1 MYIFY
6 EFNLEGEFLGF
17 VYSSLKYSISWIRKT
32 YIVKKNP
39 INLRVARYFIVKVN
53 YIN

>member
-17 VYSSLKYSISWIRKT
+17 VSLLKYSISWIRKT
-32 YIVKKNP
+32 YIVKKKT

>member
-1 MYIFY
+1 MHIYY
-6 EFNLEGEFLGF
+6 EFNLEREFFGV
-17 VYSSLKYSISWIRKT
+17 VYSLLKYSISWIRKT
-32 YIVKKNP
+32 YIVKKT

>member
-17 VYSSLKYSISWIRKT
+17 VYLLLKYLIFWICKI
-32 YIVKKNP
+32 YIVKKN
-39 INLRVARYFIVKVN
+39 
-53 YIN
+53 